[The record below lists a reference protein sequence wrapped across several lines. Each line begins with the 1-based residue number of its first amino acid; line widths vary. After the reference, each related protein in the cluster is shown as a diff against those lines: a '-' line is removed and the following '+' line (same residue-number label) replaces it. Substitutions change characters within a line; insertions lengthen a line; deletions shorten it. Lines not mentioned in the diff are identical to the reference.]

1 MLLFRVWVLF
11 GGEGR
16 DRTSATATY
25 LLRPAQ
31 EWDKMKTKDWYTDA
45 QPFNLRHANPTW
57 SGNSAVQLRA
67 RYASVK
73 LSGGLQ
79 CDHQA
84 WLDVVISH
92 VTLMC
97 AATMK
102 PRTLTVN
109 IQYDAL

>member
-1 MLLFRVWVLF
+1 MLMPSLLICAMRTLP
-11 GGEGR
+11 GR
-16 DRTSATATY
+16 
-25 LLRPAQ
+25 
-31 EWDKMKTKDWYTDA
+31 
-45 QPFNLRHANPTW
+45 
-57 SGNSAVQLRA
+57 GNSAVQLRA